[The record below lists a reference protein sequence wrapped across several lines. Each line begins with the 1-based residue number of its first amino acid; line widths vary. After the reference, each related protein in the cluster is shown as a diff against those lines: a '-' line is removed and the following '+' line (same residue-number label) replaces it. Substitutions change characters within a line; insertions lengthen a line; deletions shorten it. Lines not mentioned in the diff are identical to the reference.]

1 MVDLKQK
8 LEAIVG
14 QFLKDTGLE
23 QSTTT
28 HIGDRGG
35 GGYISRLAAS

>member
-28 HIGDRGG
+28 HIGDRRG